1 MRDCATA
8 VATAAAV
15 AVAMTV
21 AVPVARPVAST
32 VEHHG
37 LLAFSGITTST
48 PHAPPHIP
56 ATPQLDELLAWA
68 AEKNPR
74 QGSKVPDDFIIA
86 QFTRVDLDGSG
97 GLDFNE
103 CLLLQYLGCLNM
115 LWCGCC
121 GAFIDMDK
129 EDGVTCA
136 SCYGKFGSKDKPGE
150 RQLDLCIK
158 VRGISLYQLLW

>member
-1 MRDCATA
+1 MIAEQIAHSCPPV
-8 VATAAAV
+8 VA
-15 AVAMTV
+15 
-21 AVPVARPVAST
+21 PVA
-32 VEHHG
+32 
-37 LLAFSGITTST
+37 
-48 PHAPPHIP
+48 
-56 ATPQLDELLAWA
+56 QLDELLAWA

-97 GLDFNE
+97 GLDFDE

-121 GAFIDMDK
+121 GAFIDAAK
-129 EDGVTCA
+129 EDGFTCTT
-136 SCYGKFGSKDKPGE
+136 CYGKFGPREKPGE

-158 VRGISLYQLLW
+158 VRVVY